1 MRTRVA
7 RIILLAALLATGLS
21 PVAAQ
26 DAARPEEETL
36 EMWNH
41 TAERVV
47 ALAENFPEDK
57 YDYKPS
63 PDVRSFREQLLHVAG
78 ANYFFLRQAGGTKTK
93 AEHAGRET
101 KADVVAVVKE
111 SFADGTA
118 FIRELSDDGL
128 RRMVKHPLA
137 ERNISVQT
145 LLLVSANHAG
155 EHYGQLVVYY
165 RLNGIVP
172 PASRR

>member
-1 MRTRVA
+1 MRIRVTWFL
-7 RIILLAALLATGLS
+7 LLAGLLAGGV
-21 PVAAQ
+21 PPAAAQ
-26 DAARPEEETL
+26 DAPRPAEETL
-36 EMWNH
+36 ELWNH

-57 YDYKPS
+57 YDFKAS
-63 PDVRSFREQLLHVAG
+63 PEVRSFREQLLHVAG
-78 ANYFFLRQAGGTKTK
+78 ANYFFLQRAGSKKTK

-111 SFADGTA
+111 SFADGAA
-118 FIRELSDDGL
+118 FIRDSGDDGL

-137 ERNISVQT
+137 ERNVSIQT
-145 LLLVSANHAG
+145 LLLVATNHAG

>member
-1 MRTRVA
+1 MRTSATFVV
-7 RIILLAALLATGLS
+7 LLAAWLAGGGS
-21 PVAAQ
+21 PALAQ
-26 DAARPEEETL
+26 EAPRPVEETL
-36 EMWNH
+36 EMWHH
-41 TAERVV
+41 TAGRVV
-47 ALAENFPEDK
+47 AMAENFPEDK
-57 YDYKPS
+57 YDFKPS
-63 PDVRSFREQLLHVAG
+63 PEVRSFREQLLHVAG
-78 ANYFFLRQAGGTKTK
+78 ANYFFLRQAGAKKTK
-93 AEHAGRET
+93 ATHAGRET

-118 FIRELSDDGL
+118 FIQESGDDGL

-145 LLLVSANHAG
+145 LLLVAANHAG

-165 RLNGIVP
+165 RLNGLVP